1 MRKTF
6 SLALAAALALLLLG
20 AALTSAAKI
29 NRQITRFTFSGPI
42 TASDQHYLGL
52 SRPGPFHLR
61 DIKAPYVLLEIMRTT
76 CPHCVEQVPA
86 MNRLYRLVAKSRLKN
101 KLKFI
106 ALGESDNAAS
116 LKRFKAAHRVPFP
129 MIPDPDWRICDVF
142 SIEGTPTIIVVDQ
155 QGRVLFTE
163 DGVFENAGRVFKQL
177 KRRLK

>member
-1 MRKTF
+1 MRKTV
-6 SLALAAALALLLLG
+6 ALALTAALTLVLLG

-29 NRQITRFTFSGPI
+29 NRKITQFTFAGPI
-42 TASDQHYLGL
+42 SVPDQNYLGL
-52 SRPGPFHLR
+52 SGPGAFHLR

-86 MNRLYRLVAKSRLKN
+86 MNRLYQLVAQSPLKN

-106 ALGESDNAAS
+106 ALGESDHAAS
-116 LKRFKAAHRVPFP
+116 LKKFQAAHRVPFA
-129 MIPDPDWRICDVF
+129 MVPDPDWRLCDVF

-163 DGVFENAGRVFKQL
+163 VGVFENANRVFKQL
-177 KRRLK
+177 KARLK